1 MATFHQFKSRTIML
15 IIVGFKFAKGLNP
28 TVACAECISDDGTS
42 ILRTPLSPH
51 KRSPSRI
58 QAAAMLVRRRL
69 RCCQRQ
75 QGRGACRRCMR
86 VRRRHGGWQSVRLV
100 RSLTAASGTVA
111 PSRPRPNRPAQN
123 FEVPHT
129 DQSAVVVV
137 CADLG
142 GFFALIV
149 VDLGCADHR
158 DRSTRRQGIS
168 GMILFVH
175 ASIRLYHRRVCC

>member
-1 MATFHQFKSRTIML
+1 M
-15 IIVGFKFAKGLNP
+15 
-28 TVACAECISDDGTS
+28 
-42 ILRTPLSPH
+42 
-51 KRSPSRI
+51 
-58 QAAAMLVRRRL
+58 MLVRRRL
-69 RCCQRQ
+69 RRYQRQ
-75 QGRGACRRCMR
+75 QGRAER
-86 VRRRHGGWQSVRLV
+86 VPAAYAGSPALAAGGGRFALV
-100 RSLTAASGTVA
+100 RSATAASGSVV

-123 FEVPHT
+123 FTVPHT

-149 VDLGCADHR
+149 VDLGCAAHR

>member
-1 MATFHQFKSRTIML
+1 MRVPEVYKKPPSHPSGWRGQW
-15 IIVGFKFAKGLNP
+15 VGCGDA
-28 TVACAECISDDGTS
+28 
-42 ILRTPLSPH
+42 R
-51 KRSPSRI
+51 
-58 QAAAMLVRRRL
+58 QAASPVLSAAAG
-69 RCCQRQ
+69 
-75 QGRGACRRCMR
+75 QGGACRRCMR

-175 ASIRLYHRRVCC
+175 ASIRLYHGRVCC